1 MLRMAVRRSELAARE
16 LEAQTEAR
24 GDRQAELRDGRCGGG
39 VFHVE
44 EVFGGREEL
53 DACADRAPGHR
64 VENEEAAER
73 KHVLVVVK
81 LFSDH
86 APVHGNIDAR
96 GVQVA
101 SLKGEDV
108 MRNLSD
114 P

>member
-1 MLRMAVRRSELAARE
+1 MFARLAAGP
-16 LEAQTEAR
+16 LETEAEAG
-24 GDRQAELRDGRCGGG
+24 GDWQAELGDGCGGGG

-64 VENEEAAER
+64 VKNKEAAER

-81 LFSDH
+81 LLSDH

-96 GVQVA
+96 RVQVA